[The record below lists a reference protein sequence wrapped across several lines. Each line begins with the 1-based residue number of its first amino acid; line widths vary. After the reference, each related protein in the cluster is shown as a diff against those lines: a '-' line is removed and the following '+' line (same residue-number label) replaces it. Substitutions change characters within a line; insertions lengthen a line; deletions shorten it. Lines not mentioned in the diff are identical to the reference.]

1 MACLDRRRL
10 RLDPSRLRSGP
21 GFMGHWMTLL
31 ASPGLGFF
39 ISNMGIFLPSQPLGL
54 VRKTPSLRT
63 EPRVPDLT
71 WLMDLLQNK
80 MGH

>member
-1 MACLDRRRL
+1 
-10 RLDPSRLRSGP
+10 
-21 GFMGHWMTLL
+21 MTLL

-54 VRKTPSLRT
+54 VRKTPPLRT